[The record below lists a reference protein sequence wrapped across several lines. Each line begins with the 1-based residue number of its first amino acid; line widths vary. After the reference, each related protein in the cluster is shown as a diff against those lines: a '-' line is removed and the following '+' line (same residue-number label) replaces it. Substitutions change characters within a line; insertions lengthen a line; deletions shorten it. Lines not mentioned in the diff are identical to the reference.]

1 MDQSVKAQNFR
12 LLQTAKRLNEQYH
25 IYAVSRGLSD
35 PAANILYTLMEPD
48 GVITQNDLAIMWCYP
63 KQTVNFTI
71 QGLVKKGYVQ
81 LEQLPG
87 GRNRKSVSLT
97 AKGQAYCREVLTP
110 LIEAEERS
118 LLRLSEKERALMVE
132 LGEKQCA
139 YFEDEIQKMTKEKEQ
154 A

>member
-1 MDQSVKAQNFR
+1 MVLSQADGKLYHTGACEKGLCAAGAASRRAQPQVR
-12 LLQTAKRLNEQYH
+12 ISH
-25 IYAVSRGLSD
+25 
-35 PAANILYTLMEPD
+35 
-48 GVITQNDLAIMWCYP
+48 
-63 KQTVNFTI
+63 
-71 QGLVKKGYVQ
+71 
-81 LEQLPG
+81 
-87 GRNRKSVSLT
+87 

>member
-1 MDQSVKAQNFR
+1 MDQSVKTQNFR

-97 AKGQAYCREVLTP
+97 AQRTGLLPGSPDAP
-110 LIEAEERS
+110 HRS
-118 LLRLSEKERALMVE
+118 GGAVSSAAVRRRTGL
-132 LGEKQCA
+132 
-139 YFEDEIQKMTKEKEQ
+139 
-154 A
+154 

>member
-1 MDQSVKAQNFR
+1 MDQSVKTQNFR

-71 QGLVKKGYVQ
+71 QWLVKKGYVR
-81 LEQLPG
+81 LEQLSG
-87 GRNRKSVSLT
+87 ARNSKAVRLTEEGRS
-97 AKGQAYCREVLTP
+97 ACREILGPLT
-110 LIEAEERS
+110 EAEERS
-118 LLRLSEKERALMVE
+118 LLMLTEQEREMLVMLE
-132 LGEKQCA
+132 EKQCG
-139 YFEDEIQKMTKEKEQ
+139 YFGEELKKIMRENDKK
-154 A
+154 

>member
-1 MDQSVKAQNFR
+1 M
-12 LLQTAKRLNEQYH
+12 
-25 IYAVSRGLSD
+25 
-35 PAANILYTLMEPD
+35 
-48 GVITQNDLAIMWCYP
+48 ITQNDLAIMWCYP

>member
-1 MDQSVKAQNFR
+1 MDQSVKTQNFR

-110 LIEAEERS
+110 LIEAEERVS
-118 LLRLSEKERALMVE
+118 SAAVRKRTGSDGGAWRKAMRL
-132 LGEKQCA
+132 
-139 YFEDEIQKMTKEKEQ
+139 F
-154 A
+154 